1 MNPRWEAAALKM
13 GGRRAVSLSGFLIAA
28 PGWILGFVFNEEPTY
43 SSWSTAFTIFA
54 IAALAQVGMGVVFFG
69 AHLTVLRHRRE
80 RPVPLWVAASVWA
93 SGGIVRGT
101 LLVVGLNYFALDD
114 DIPTP
119 QRLLFSALISVVGFA
134 VLAHALEEID
144 RFALARAE
152 VLEVLLAGE
161 EQLSAHRAAVQSMR
175 NTLLAYVDKE
185 LRKSQQAV
193 TASLDQLE
201 ASLSSPSEPRP
212 NLEELRTLSDS
223 TWQRVSTELWNQAPS
238 HAPRIR
244 LREFLTLYASA
255 QPFRLQYLGLAA
267 VFLFGLTYSRVYE
280 IPVALALMGIWVAG
294 ALALGALGN
303 WLLPSL
309 ERYGV
314 PGYLAIS
321 GILLTSSLPLLLLA
335 ETWGYSA
342 DEPWRVVSLHVIT
355 LFVALSTS
363 LPSAV
368 SVARSRILTSLK
380 NSLDSSTL
388 EKLHVESQLK
398 VVSHKVASRLHGD
411 VRGNFLAAILKLQ
424 DHLARNDTEAARRDI
439 HAIRLVL
446 QQSESAPLGAGDE
459 LAELEAFI
467 TNWSALIDIGLEQP
481 LAVIP
486 TPYIPAVHTIVVDA
500 VNNAVRHGKADWI
513 RINFSRDAG
522 ALLLTVQNNG
532 APSQGGKSG
541 LGTAYLDLYA
551 PDTWSL
557 VVTAQGMTQLLVRLE
572 ESHVAGISVASE

>member
-1 MNPRWEAAALKM
+1 MDF
-13 GGRRAVSLSGFLIAA
+13 GFRL
-28 PGWILGFVFNEEPTY
+28 NEEPTY

-321 GILLTSSLPLLLLA
+321 GVLLTSSLPLLLLA

>member
-43 SSWSTAFTIFA
+43 SSLSTAFTIFA

-185 LRKSQQAV
+185 LRKSQQAF

-212 NLEELRTLSDS
+212 NLEELRALSDS
-223 TWQRVSTELWNQAPS
+223 TWQRVSAELWNQAPS

>member
-1 MNPRWEAAALKM
+1 
-13 GGRRAVSLSGFLIAA
+13 
-28 PGWILGFVFNEEPTY
+28 
-43 SSWSTAFTIFA
+43 
-54 IAALAQVGMGVVFFG
+54 
-69 AHLTVLRHRRE
+69 
-80 RPVPLWVAASVWA
+80 
-93 SGGIVRGT
+93 
-101 LLVVGLNYFALDD
+101 
-114 DIPTP
+114 
-119 QRLLFSALISVVGFA
+119 
-134 VLAHALEEID
+134 
-144 RFALARAE
+144 
-152 VLEVLLAGE
+152 
-161 EQLSAHRAAVQSMR
+161 
-175 NTLLAYVDKE
+175 
-185 LRKSQQAV
+185 
-193 TASLDQLE
+193 
-201 ASLSSPSEPRP
+201 
-212 NLEELRTLSDS
+212 
-223 TWQRVSTELWNQAPS
+223 
-238 HAPRIR
+238 
-244 LREFLTLYASA
+244 
-255 QPFRLQYLGLAA
+255 
-267 VFLFGLTYSRVYE
+267 
-280 IPVALALMGIWVAG
+280 
-294 ALALGALGN
+294 
-303 WLLPSL
+303 
-309 ERYGV
+309 
-314 PGYLAIS
+314 
-321 GILLTSSLPLLLLA
+321 
-335 ETWGYSA
+335 
-342 DEPWRVVSLHVIT
+342 VVSLHVIT